1 MATFVILA
9 VGLGTVYALRPY
21 VGRALFDGREPGIYF
36 AAVALIVIVA
46 ACAGH
51 WFVALMLSGLSVYTY
66 VRISHQVHGIRFN
79 GILPAVR
86 SFVELDAPARRLLK

>member
-36 AAVALIVIVA
+36 AAVALIVIIA
-46 ACAGH
+46 ACASH
-51 WFVALMLSGLSVYTY
+51 WFVALIISAASVYSY
-66 VRISHQVHGIRFN
+66 VKISHAVHGIRFN

-86 SFVELDAPARRLLK
+86 SFVELDAPARRRLK